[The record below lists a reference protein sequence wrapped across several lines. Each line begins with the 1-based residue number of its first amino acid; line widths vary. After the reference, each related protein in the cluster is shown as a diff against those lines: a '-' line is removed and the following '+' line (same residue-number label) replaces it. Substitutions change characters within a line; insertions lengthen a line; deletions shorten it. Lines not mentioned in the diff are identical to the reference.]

1 MSFLINN
8 KSVIFNNTPIDRDWE
23 TNAIQDWT
31 HLSDLR
37 VVHCICIYDVQ
48 TKKTYRYN
56 EQNPSNYMPNIRMRE
71 GLDHARTFD
80 VLVAHNGINFDFP
93 VLEKLYRFK
102 HKNVMDTK
110 AMARCIYPDIKNIDF
125 QRESFET
132 KLIGSHSLKA
142 WGIRIGEYKGDFG
155 GS

>member
-1 MSFLINN
+1 MRIG
-8 KSVIFNNTPIDRDWE
+8 VIDIE

-93 VLEKLYRFK
+93 VLENFTDSNIKMLWILKLWHVVY
-102 HKNVMDTK
+102 
-110 AMARCIYPDIKNIDF
+110 I
-125 QRESFET
+125 
-132 KLIGSHSLKA
+132 LI
-142 WGIRIGEYKGDFG
+142 
-155 GS
+155 